1 MNLSATEILVICVVA
16 LVVLGPA
23 RLPEAARTVGKGLRE
38 LRKISTGFQD
48 EMRHALEDAEED
60 AAEERARKGQVGP
73 TIQPY
78 RPAPGSPAA
87 RAKAAREANEAM
99 AARQAE
105 AASDAAEPAAPDPGA
120 PDPGAVTGAPPPARE
135 PASNG
140 SDGATDHPDRDEA
153 AGRPA
158 PG

>member
-16 LVVLGPA
+16 LIVLGPA

-48 EMRHALEDAEED
+48 EMRHALEDAEEE
-60 AAEERARKGQVGP
+60 AAEERARKSQVGP

-87 RAKAAREANEAM
+87 RARAEREAREARESADEDLDPDQQDPP
-99 AARQAE
+99 AR
-105 AASDAAEPAAPDPGA
+105 
-120 PDPGAVTGAPPPARE
+120 PDPGAVTGAPARLDE
-135 PASNG
+135 PSTNG
-140 SDGATDHPDRDEA
+140 SPSEDRPSEDRDEA
-153 AGRPA
+153 AGTP
-158 PG
+158 PVG